1 MNSAGSSLGSE
12 FHTSQGLPVDDGPHP
27 RCRLGCPLRP
37 CPGQLG
43 VPQCPPLST
52 PQLLLTSPLSFLFP
66 IIFLEIVL
74 LAAPLPG
81 QLALLPLSRAGGGR
95 SPAPPPGE
103 RRPRV
108 SARGGLGQEGCLA
121 ELLPA
126 PAPEALWVSCG
137 FLSTPRAKLCL
148 FLTAPG
154 LPAPAQRC
162 CLWSRRGFAAWT
174 SCLPG
179 RPCRGKGA

>member
-95 SPAPPPGE
+95 SPAPPPRGE
-103 RRPRV
+103 APQSLCERGAGAGGVSGGAAPRPSPRSSVGVVWLPLHPQSQAV
-108 SARGGLGQEGCLA
+108 SIFNCARPPCTS
-121 ELLPA
+121 PK
-126 PAPEALWVSCG
+126 V
-137 FLSTPRAKLCL
+137 LSLVT
-148 FLTAPG
+148 
-154 LPAPAQRC
+154 
-162 CLWSRRGFAAWT
+162 
-174 SCLPG
+174 
-179 RPCRGKGA
+179 

>member
-95 SPAPPPGE
+95 SPAPPQG
-103 RRPRV
+103 
-108 SARGGLGQEGCLA
+108 RG
-121 ELLPA
+121 
-126 PAPEALWVSCG
+126 APESLREGGWGRRGVWRSC
-137 FLSTPRAKLCL
+137 SPPQPPKLCGCRV
-148 FLTAPG
+148 ASSP
-154 LPAPAQRC
+154 PPEP
-162 CLWSRRGFAAWT
+162 
-174 SCLPG
+174 SCVYF
-179 RPCRGKGA
+179 